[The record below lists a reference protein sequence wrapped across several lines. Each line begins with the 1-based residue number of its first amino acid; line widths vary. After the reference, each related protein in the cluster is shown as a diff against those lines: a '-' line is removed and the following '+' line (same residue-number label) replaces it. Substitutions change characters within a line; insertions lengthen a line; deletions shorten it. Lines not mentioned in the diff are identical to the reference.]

1 MKRTTNLISKNFNQY
16 DPLNMSSY
24 MDIDG
29 FQALQKSLKMDPE
42 SIIEQ
47 IERSGLRGR
56 GGAAYPTGKKLRQS
70 RAVEGERKYLIC
82 NADEGEPATFK
93 DRYLLEFDP
102 YGIVEGMIIT
112 AFAVSATEGV
122 IYIREEYGYLEER
135 IEKVLSLFR
144 EANWLG
150 DHIAGTNF
158 SFDISLF
165 SGAGAYIC
173 GEGSSLIESM
183 EGKSGRPRIKP
194 PYTKVSGLN
203 KAPTLV
209 HNVETLSAIKSV
221 IYHGASHFAKFGTKE
236 SKGTKLISLCGNVNR
251 PGVYEVPFG
260 ISVREIVEDLG
271 EGVKDNRY
279 VKFLQLGGASGAI
292 MPKELLDV
300 PYAYETLKANG
311 LEIGSGA
318 VLVADDTNRIIDF
331 LDSVQTFFLHESCGK
346 CTPCREGNRQLSNIL
361 GRMKTGQATD
371 KDASSVERIANIMK
385 YASFCGLGK
394 TAPTAV
400 LTAIRYFSDELF
412 SKGDVYERL

>member
-1 MKRTTNLISKNFNQY
+1 
-16 DPLNMSSY
+16 
-24 MDIDG
+24 
-29 FQALQKSLKMDPE
+29 
-42 SIIEQ
+42 
-47 IERSGLRGR
+47 
-56 GGAAYPTGKKLRQS
+56 
-70 RAVEGERKYLIC
+70 
-82 NADEGEPATFK
+82 
-93 DRYLLEFDP
+93 
-102 YGIVEGMIIT
+102 
-112 AFAVSATEGV
+112 
-122 IYIREEYGYLEER
+122 
-135 IEKVLSLFR
+135 LFR
-144 EANWLG
+144 EAKWLG
-150 DHIAGTNF
+150 NNIAGTDFN
-158 SFDISLF
+158 FDIRLF

-173 GEGSSLIESM
+173 GEGSSLIESI

-209 HNVETLSAIKSV
+209 HNVETLSAIKSI
-221 IYHGASHFAKFGTKE
+221 IYYGAGHFSKYGTEE

-260 ISVREIVEDLG
+260 ITVREIVEDLG
-271 EGVKDNRY
+271 EGVKADRY
-279 VKFLQLGGASGAI
+279 IKFLQLGGASGAI

-300 PYAYETLKANG
+300 PYAYETFEEKG

-346 CTPCREGNRQLSNIL
+346 CTPCREGNRQLTNIL
-361 GRMKTGQATD
+361 GRMKAGDATD
-371 KDASSVERIANIMK
+371 KDVSSVERIANIMK

-400 LTAIRYFSDELF
+400 LTAIKYFSDELF

>member
-1 MKRTTNLISKNFNQY
+1 MKRTANLISGQLKKY
-16 DPLNMSSY
+16 DPLQLSSY
-24 MDIDG
+24 EALDG
-29 FQALQKSLKMDPE
+29 FAALKKAFELGSDG
-42 SIIEQ
+42 IIE
-47 IERSGLRGR
+47 EVDASGLMGR

-70 RAVEGERKYLIC
+70 ADVPGEIKYLIC

-93 DRYLLEFDP
+93 DRHLLEFDP
-102 YGIVEGMIIT
+102 YSIIEGMVI
-112 AFAVSATEGV
+112 SAYAAGATHGF
-122 IYIREEYGYLEER
+122 IYIREEYLYLHDMLRQVLALLREGGYL
-135 IEKVLSLFR
+135 
-144 EANWLG
+144 
-150 DHIAGTNF
+150 GTNILGKGF
-158 SFDISLF
+158 DFDIELF

-203 KAPTLV
+203 KKPTLV
-209 HNVETLSAIKSV
+209 QNVETLTTIKSV
-221 IYHGASHFAKFGTKE
+221 LYHGSDVFLKYGTEKSH
-236 SKGTKLISLCGNVNR
+236 GTKLISLCGNVNN

-260 ISVREIVEDLG
+260 ITLREIIYDIGGGIKSGED
-271 EGVKDNRY
+271 

-292 MPKELLDV
+292 MPKSLIDI
-300 PYAYETLKANG
+300 PYSYESLKEHG

-318 VLVADDTNRIIDF
+318 VLVADNTNRIIDF

-346 CTPCREGNRQLSNIL
+346 CTPCREGNRQLSNII
-361 GRMKTGQATD
+361 GRMKDGVATNQ
-371 KDASSVERIANIMK
+371 DAASVERISNIMK

-412 SKGDVYERL
+412 SKGDVYERV